1 MSLKTAQT
9 TRSIRT
15 KIWAP
20 GPHNSPSHNQIYG
33 RAFVYLQDSI
43 ERAIIELQTGRN
55 SQEVA
60 VQVQAI
66 PYPCY
71 MKDK

>member
-1 MSLKTAQT
+1 MSLKTSQT

-20 GPHNSPSHNQIYG
+20 GPHNSPSLNQIYG
-33 RAFVYLQDSI
+33 RAFIYLQDSI

-55 SQEVA
+55 CQEVA